1 MSRLAVV
8 VLVLGMVAGTA
19 AAEEEPISVRGEV
32 IRVQGKAP
40 KPTPPKATNYVP
52 SKAPPYSDHAILS
65 DAWARAWLLLE
76 VSETGT
82 VMRIKFLN
90 RPGYDL
96 DAIALSEA
104 FKLTFTPA
112 LDPSHTPMRS
122 MVLWTIEWPSAY
134 WLQELT
140 GTRSRMPPMKGIP
153 PHRLDSYVPCKGSGP
168 LNLDSAHPVYRD
180 CSRPNFAKAATERW
194 IGRPASATLTKR

>member
-8 VLVLGMVAGTA
+8 VVVLGTVAGAATA
-19 AAEEEPISVRGEV
+19 DDEPISVGSEV
-32 IRVQGKAP
+32 IRVKGTAP
-40 KPTPPKATNYVP
+40 KPTPPRATNYVA
-52 SKAPPYSDHAILS
+52 SKTPPYSDHAILS
-65 DAWARAWLLLE
+65 DAWARAWLVLE

-96 DAIALSEA
+96 DDIALSEA

-112 LDPSHTPMRS
+112 LDPARTPMRS
-122 MVLWTIEWPSAY
+122 HVLWLIEWPSAY

-140 GTRSRMPPMKGIP
+140 GTRSRMPPMKGLP
-153 PHRLDSYVPCKGSGP
+153 PHRLDAYVPCKGSGP

-180 CSRPNFAKAATERW
+180 CSKPNFAKFQTERW
-194 IGRPASATLTKR
+194 IGRPVPATVTKR